1 MNRKQVDRLM
11 SLLIGVSSFLLLLGA
26 FFQLQHYPHGNLI
39 LWIGI
44 MSSLILS
51 GVEIDRLK
59 RIIKIMEQE
68 NLKK

>member
-11 SLLIGVSSFLLLLGA
+11 SLLIGVSSFLILLGA

-44 MSSLILS
+44 MASLILS
-51 GVEIDRLK
+51 GIEIDRLK

>member
-1 MNRKQVDRLM
+1 MNRKQLDRLM
-11 SLLIGVSSFLLLLGA
+11 SLLIGISSFLILLGA
-26 FFQLQHYPHGNLI
+26 FFQLQRYPHGNLI

-51 GVEIDRLK
+51 GIEIDRLK

>member
-1 MNRKQVDRLM
+1 MNQLM
-11 SLLIGVSSFLLLLGA
+11 SLLIGISSFLILLGA

-44 MSSLILS
+44 MASLILS
-51 GVEIDRLK
+51 SIEIDRLK

>member
-11 SLLIGVSSFLLLLGA
+11 SLLIGISSFLILFGA

-44 MSSLILS
+44 MASLILS
-51 GVEIDRLK
+51 GIEIDRLK